1 VTTETGMDTGPP
13 LLPGRVALYLDFDG
27 TLTELAQSPD
37 HVVVDESLPPLLAAL
52 AGELDGALAILTGRP
67 LAAIDALIAPVAL
80 AGAGLHGAE
89 LRPRPGVTIFRGE
102 SAVATPLVR
111 RLRKRFGDDPRL
123 LVEDKDVAVA
133 LHFRRAP
140 ARAAE
145 CREAMRAFAP
155 PWLFDVIDGSEV
167 VEARPRG
174 ADKGAALRDLSRL
187 APFAGR
193 VPVCVGDDRT
203 DEDGIAA
210 AQELSGFGVKV
221 GSDASAARYRLDTV
235 DHVHRWLR
243 ASLACWTRERAQ

>member
-1 VTTETGMDTGPP
+1 MTQTGMETGPP
-13 LLPGRVALYLDFDG
+13 LLPGHAALYLDFDG
-27 TLTELAQSPD
+27 TLAEIAQSPD
-37 HVVVDESLPPLLAAL
+37 HVVVDESLPSLLATL
-52 AGELDGALAILTGRP
+52 AGELHGALAILTGRR
-67 LAAIDALIAPVAL
+67 LADIDALIAPVAL

-89 LRPRPGVTIFRGE
+89 LRPKPGVTIFRSE
-102 SAVATPLVR
+102 SVVATPLVR
-111 RLRKRFGDDPRL
+111 QLRERFGDDPRL
-123 LVEDKDVAVA
+123 LVEDKEVAVA

-155 PWLFDVIDGSEV
+155 PELFDVIDGSEV

-174 ADKGAALRDLSRL
+174 ADKGAALRALSEL

-193 VPVCVGDDRT
+193 LPVCVGDDRT

-221 GSDASAARYRLDTV
+221 GNDASTARYRLDTV
-235 DHVHRWLR
+235 DEVHRWLR
-243 ASLACWTRERAQ
+243 ASLACWARERAQ

>member
-187 APFAGR
+187 PPFAGR

>member
-1 VTTETGMDTGPP
+1 MTQTGMDTGPP
-13 LLPGRVALYLDFDG
+13 LLPGHAALYLDFDG
-27 TLTELAQSPD
+27 TLAEIAQSPE
-37 HVVVDESLPPLLAAL
+37 HVVVDESLPSLLASL
-52 AGELDGALAILTGRP
+52 AGKLDGALAILTGRR
-67 LAAIDALIAPVAL
+67 LAAIDALIAPVTL

-89 LRPRPGVTIFRGE
+89 LRPKPGVTIFRGE
-102 SAVATPLVR
+102 PAVATPLVR

-145 CREAMRAFAP
+145 CREAMRTFAP

-174 ADKGAALRDLSRL
+174 ADKGAALRALSQL

-193 VPVCVGDDRT
+193 LPVCVGDDRT
-203 DEDGIAA
+203 DEDGIVA
-210 AQELSGFGVKV
+210 AQALSGFGVKV

-235 DHVHRWLR
+235 YEVHRWLR
-243 ASLACWTRERAQ
+243 ASLACWARERAL